1 MNTTLLIFGIT
12 GDLSRRKLLPALQ
25 SIQNDTPDTVQRII
39 GVSRREVDIEALLK
53 EATGTYDLATKTSV
67 FTMDLADSSAYGC
80 LKDYIN
86 LPDNEQL
93 VIYLSVPPGAAADIV
108 DFLGEAGLNTPNVK
122 IMFEKP
128 FGFDLASAVEFIDR
142 TSRYYTEDQIYRID
156 HYMGKELAQEILRVR
171 RDVQNHHH
179 TWSGASIATIRI
191 VASEKIGIE
200 GRAQFYEQTGALR
213 DFLQGHLM
221 QLLSLLLIDTPG
233 ASGLPK
239 ERLKALQQLKPAD
252 PSKAARGQYEGYQ
265 DEVQNPGSVTETYAS
280 LTLESSDPKWQGV
293 TLQLIT
299 GKALD
304 TKRSY
309 IQILYKDGSEE
320 IFEEGRVLPDGA
332 KAMDAYE
339 RVLLAAIEGEK
350 DIFTTSDEVLRAWHI
365 VAPVQR
371 AWAMDTTDLT
381 LYPKGTSLTRYI

>member
-12 GDLSRRKLLPALQ
+12 GGLSRRKLLPALQ
-25 SIQNDTPDTVQRII
+25 NMQNDAPHTVQRII
-39 GVSRREVDIEALLK
+39 GVSRREVDVEGLIK
-53 EATGTYDLATKTSV
+53 EATGTYDLAAKISV
-67 FTMDLADSSAYGC
+67 FTMDLADGPAYGR

-86 LPDNEQL
+86 LPNDEQL
-93 VIYLSVPPGAAADIV
+93 VIYLSVPPSAAADIV

-128 FGFDLASAVEFIDR
+128 FGFDLASAVDFVAR

-156 HYMGKELAQEILRVR
+156 HYMGKELAQEVLRVR

-179 TWSGASIATIRI
+179 TWGNGSIATIRVI
-191 VASEKIGIE
+191 ASESIDIE

-233 ASGLPK
+233 ASSLPE
-239 ERLKALQQLKPAD
+239 ERLKALQQLQPAN
-252 PSKAARGQYEGYQ
+252 PKKAARGQYEGYQ
-265 DEVQNPGSVTETYAS
+265 DDVQNPGSVTETCAS

-293 TLQLIT
+293 KLQLIT

-304 TKRSY
+304 AKRSY

-320 IFEEGRVLPDGA
+320 IFEEGKVLLDGA

-339 RVLLAAIEGEK
+339 RVLLAAIAGEK
-350 DIFTTSDEVLRAWHI
+350 DIFTTSEEILRAWHI
-365 VAPVQR
+365 VAPVQQ
-371 AWAMDTTDLT
+371 AWAMDTTDLNI
-381 LYPKGTSLTRYI
+381 YPKGTSLDHYI